1 MRMPPPDIDVD
12 RPSAARVYDYV
23 LGGRDNYAVDRQA
36 AEQLFEIAPE
46 IRDTARANRAF
57 LQRAVRHL
65 AGQGIRQFLD
75 LGAGLPTVENTH
87 EVAQAAADD
96 TRTVYVDNDPIVLAH
111 GRAFLDLDAQTSFL
125 PADIRDTSAVVK
137 GAGEQLNLSEP
148 VGLFFVNVLHLVGDQ
163 DDPAGLVA
171 AYTRAL
177 APGSHVV
184 ITHVSSDGAGS
195 ELRERIGRVFAGTS
209 ADARLRTREEIH
221 GMFGELPLLEPG
233 LVDVAAWRPE
243 DGDPPVGELR
253 VFAGMA
259 RVP

>member
-1 MRMPPPDIDVD
+1 MPRPDIDVD

-36 AEQLFEIAPE
+36 AEKLFEIAPE

-57 LQRAVRHL
+57 LQRVVRHL
-65 AGQGIRQFLD
+65 AGLGVRQFLD
-75 LGAGLPTVENTH
+75 LGSGLPTVENTH
-87 EVAQAAADD
+87 EVAQAAAAG

-111 GRAFLDLDAQTSFL
+111 GRAYLDLDAQTSFL
-125 PADIRDTSAVVK
+125 PSDISDVAAVLA
-137 GAGEQLNLSEP
+137 GAGEHLDLSEP
-148 VGLFFVNVLHLVGDQ
+148 IGLFFINVLHLIGDG

-171 AYTRAL
+171 AYARMS

-184 ITHVSSDGAGS
+184 ITHVSSDGASG
-195 ELRERIGRVFAGTS
+195 ELRARIGSVFAGTS
-209 ADARLRTREEIH
+209 ADARLRTREEIR
-221 GMFGELPLLEPG
+221 GMFGGLPLLEPG

-253 VFAGMA
+253 VFAGVA